1 MKNPVQISPLSLQ
14 ERQEPIGGRDKV
26 FFVSWQENR
35 TLPYLTCQH
44 WINHNLNLY
53 GTEIYKKMKKLIIV
67 LYLSICSVPA
77 VAQWLLVPME
87 QNGQTNHLKAYG
99 LTYWAL
105 APPREYRC
113 YWWLNYRGGAFVLPD
128 SQDVRTRAAFMGV
141 LFEPMSIADYNRI
154 QETVLQANNMDE
166 IRLEKAPKI
175 AVYAPAEKSP
185 YRDPWDDA
193 VKLALDYA
201 QIPYDELWDKEVQ
214 SGVLQT
220 QGYDW
225 LHLHHED
232 FTGQHGK
239 FHASFSRQ
247 VWYQQRMHLFEKA
260 AAEAGFSS
268 VPKYKGQTALMI
280 ADYIANGGFVFAMC
294 SAPETLDIALAT
306 RGGMIDIVAPELD
319 GTPIDGDFQTRLAQ
333 NFKAQRTL
341 AFENFTLYTNPYR
354 YEFSDID
361 NPEPD
366 RDAQS
371 GVEDFALFE
380 FAAKHHPI
388 PTMLT
393 QNHVNVVPGFLGQ
406 TTSFNMDLLR
416 GSVTIL
422 GQIEGTNYAKYIHG
436 KLGKGTFTFLGGHDP
451 EDYRHLVGEGKIPTN
466 LDLHKHSP
474 GYRLILNNIL
484 FPAARKKKQKT

>member
-1 MKNPVQISPLSLQ
+1 M
-14 ERQEPIGGRDKV
+14 KV
-26 FFVSWQENR
+26 FHTKRIHIVSR
-35 TLPYLTCQH
+35 SLSALLR
-44 WINHNLNLY
+44 I
-53 GTEIYKKMKKLIIV
+53 LILLLIGV
-67 LYLSICSVPA
+67 NTA
-77 VAQWLLVPME
+77 AAQWLLIPMDL
-87 QNGQTNHLKAYG
+87 GRQTNHLKAYG

-105 APPREYRC
+105 EVPREYRC

-128 SQDVRTRAAFMGV
+128 SPDVQMRAALMGV
-141 LFEPMSIADYNRI
+141 RFEQMDNATYSSIK
-154 QETVLQANNMDE
+154 ESVLQGSNMDE
-166 IRLEKAPKI
+166 ILLEKAPKI
-175 AVYAPAEKSP
+175 AVYAPSAASP

-193 VKLALDYA
+193 VKIALDYA
-201 QIPYDELWDKEVQ
+201 QIPYDEIWDAEVQ
-214 SGVLQT
+214 SGVLET
-220 QGYDW
+220 EGYDW

-239 FHASFSRQ
+239 FHASFSTQ
-247 VWYQQRMHLFEKA
+247 VWYQQRMLMFEQA
-260 AAEAGFSS
+260 SAEAGFRRVASH
-268 VPKYKGQTALMI
+268 KGETAQTI

-306 RGGMIDIVAPELD
+306 LGGAIDIVAPELD
-319 GTPIDGDFQTRLAQ
+319 GTPIAPDAETRLD
-333 NFKAQRTL
+333 FQRTL
-341 AFENFTLYTNPYR
+341 AFENFKLYTNPFR

-361 NPEPD
+361 NPNPD

-371 GVEDFALFE
+371 GIEDFKLFE
-380 FAAKHHPI
+380 FAAKHDPI

-393 QNHVNVVPGFLGQ
+393 QNHVSVVPGYLGQ
-406 TTSFNMDLLR
+406 TTSFNIDRIR

-422 GQIEGTNYAKYIHG
+422 GEVEGSNYAKYIHG

-484 FPAARKKKQKT
+484 FPAARKKPQKT